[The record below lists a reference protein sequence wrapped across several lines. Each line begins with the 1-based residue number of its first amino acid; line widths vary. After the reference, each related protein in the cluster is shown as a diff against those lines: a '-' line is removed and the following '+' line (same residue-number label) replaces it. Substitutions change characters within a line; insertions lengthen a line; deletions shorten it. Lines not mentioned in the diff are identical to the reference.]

1 MFPSFSFYNRLS
13 NYIVYEVYICCLFSV
28 ISQRDPTLLIFQGAK
43 NADSDS
49 SSW

>member
-28 ISQRDPTLLIFQGAK
+28 ISIYNHRTTKTNQKYPSVNL
-43 NADSDS
+43 
-49 SSW
+49 